1 MAAPSIAVNGTP
13 MATDAQPANSPVS
26 GQVLFYTNPEP
37 LDSTRHAKLGM
48 MSSDSPYGFAAKQH
62 FVPLHVGE
70 FGPAAVNYP
79 IIFAG
84 DQRAPLA
91 VMGVNDGDNLFINAD
106 GSFRVGAYIPSFIRR
121 YPFVVARDD
130 QFNRMIVCIDRKF
143 ELFTE
148 DNPDVLLFE
157 DGKPS
162 AFTTR
167 CIEFCT
173 QFDADANVTAS
184 FIKLLTDLDLFETR
198 QTTYAPRLTD
208 GTAGEAMLIAEY
220 FAVSETKLKALPTER
235 LVELRDNGA
244 LGVIY
249 AHLISLNGWD
259 RLILETAARGVTL
272 PSKPN

>member
-1 MAAPSIAVNGTP
+1 
-13 MATDAQPANSPVS
+13 MATDVQPANGPLA

-37 LDSTRHAKLGM
+37 LDSVRHAKLGM
-48 MSSDSPYGFAAKQH
+48 MSSDTPYGFASKQH

-70 FGPAAVNYP
+70 FPIAGINYP

-84 DQRAPLA
+84 DQRAPVA
-91 VMGVNDGDNLFINAD
+91 VMGVNAGENLFISPD
-106 GSFRVGAYIPSFIRR
+106 GLFRPGAYIPAFIRR

-130 QFNRMIVCIDRKF
+130 QFNRMVVCIDRPF

-148 DNPDVLLFE
+148 DKPDVLLFE
-157 DGKPS
+157 NGQPS

-173 QFDADANVTAS
+173 QFDNDGRMTAS
-184 FIKLLTDLDLFETR
+184 FVQLLTDLDLFETR
-198 QTTYAPRLTD
+198 KTNFTPRL
-208 GTAGEAMLIAEY
+208 ANGEPGEPVLIAEY
-220 FAVSETKLKALPTER
+220 FAVSEEKVKALPADK

-244 LGVIY
+244 LGQIY

-259 RLILETAARGVTL
+259 RLIMETASRSIAIQ
-272 PSKPN
+272 